1 MKITRHGMGLLW
13 STPVF
18 LLLFRLRR
26 FDSWTKTLMAAITVA
41 VLPLLLYQNTGWA
54 QFTFRFSLDV
64 TPYLILL
71 LALDGRPIDR
81 RYMVLI
87 VLAVLIQAFG
97 AATFGRV
104 GMFYYD

>member
-1 MKITRHGMGLLW
+1 MLW

-18 LLLFRLRR
+18 FLLFRLRR
-26 FDSWTKTLMAAITVA
+26 FDAWTRTLIAAIA
-41 VLPLLLYQNTGWA
+41 FAMIPALLYQNTGWA

-71 LALDGRPIDR
+71 LALDGRPIDK
-81 RYMVLI
+81 RYMALI
-87 VLAVLIQAFG
+87 ILAIVIQTFG